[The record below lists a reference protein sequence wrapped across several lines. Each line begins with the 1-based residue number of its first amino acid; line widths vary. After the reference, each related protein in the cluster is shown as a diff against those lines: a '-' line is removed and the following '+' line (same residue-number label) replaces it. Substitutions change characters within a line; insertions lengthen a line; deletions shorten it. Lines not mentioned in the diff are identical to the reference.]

1 MDNRFTSSFGDGGG
15 YVCADDRITAEVD
28 GFVVTAR
35 LEYDPD
41 SSPREYDAD
50 GCCFDTSDPDH
61 GEESAAIIAA
71 WDNDEWH
78 YFGVVLSVAKEG
90 VELDDHAA
98 SLWGIEGNFPR
109 KDGGLDNSYFTET
122 ANELLDE
129 ALDSAKAVL
138 ARLIAA

>member
-15 YVCADDRITAEVD
+15 YVCADDSITAEVD

-35 LEYDPD
+35 LEYDP
-41 SSPREYDAD
+41 
-50 GCCFDTSDPDH
+50 